1 MSDLKKQK
9 EKTDGKGW
17 GVVDFSRESPFKVVK
32 DVAKKVIDTVTPG
45 TVKKVKEFIKKAKDK
60 KDKKKRGP
68 RDE

>member
-1 MSDLKKQK
+1 MSDLEKQK
-9 EKTDGKGW
+9 ELTDGKGW
-17 GVVDFSRESPFKVVK
+17 KLVK

-45 TVKKVKEFIKKAKDK
+45 TLKKVSEKIEKI

>member
-32 DVAKKVIDTVTPG
+32 DVAKKVWEDVQPG
-45 TVKKVKEFIKKAKDK
+45 TLKNVREKIEKI